1 MNANYLITAMIVFL
15 AALIKGSTG
24 FGFSMTALPLLIFQ
38 YTVKTAVP
46 IITIWSLTTSL
57 IIILQKKEFKV
68 DRENNALIFWGAIGT
83 ITGTL
88 ILANLEEKAL
98 TLVVAVIF
106 ACLTIL
112 SLAGFQ
118 FKIKNRKLATIQ
130 TGLLSGTLAGSISIS
145 GPPITLFLNALQIR
159 KEEFRE
165 IFARFDIVTSI
176 VALIG
181 FSIAG
186 YLKRETFLFALIFVP
201 VIYSG
206 TFLGKR
212 INRKIPQKT
221 FRTVNLALSLISCI
235 LLVIKYI

>member
-1 MNANYLITAMIVFL
+1 MNANYTITAMVVLL

-38 YTVKTAVP
+38 YTVKTVVP
-46 IITIWSLTTSL
+46 IIAIWSLTTSL

-68 DRENNALIFWGAIGT
+68 DQENCGVIFWGALGT

-88 ILANLEEKAL
+88 ILSNFEEKAL
-98 TLVVAVIF
+98 TLIVAVIF
-106 ACLTIL
+106 ACLTTL

-118 FKIKNRKLATIQ
+118 FKIKNKRTATIQ
-130 TGLLSGTLAGSISIS
+130 TGLLSGILAGSIFIS
-145 GPPITLFLNALQIR
+145 GPPITLFLNALGIR

-181 FSIAG
+181 FSFAG
-186 YLKRETFLFALIFVP
+186 YLNSQTFLFALIFVP

-206 TFLGKR
+206 TYLGKK
-212 INRKIPQKT
+212 INHLIPQKI
-221 FRTVNLALSLISCI
+221 FRTVNLALSLISCL
-235 LLVIKYI
+235 LLVFKNI

>member
-1 MNANYLITAMIVFL
+1 MNTDYLITATIVLL

-24 FGFSMTALPLLIFQ
+24 FGFSMTALPLLIFNNA
-38 YTVKTAVP
+38 VKTVVP

-68 DRENNALIFWGAIGT
+68 NRENNALILWGALGT

-88 ILANLEEKAL
+88 ILANLEEKVL
-98 TLVVAVIF
+98 TLVVSVIF

-118 FKIKNRKLATIQ
+118 FKIKNRSKATIQ
-130 TGLLSGTLAGSISIS
+130 TGLLSGILAGSISIS
-145 GPPITLFLNALQIR
+145 GPPITLLLNALQIR

-181 FSIAG
+181 FSITG
-186 YLKRETFLFALIFVP
+186 YLNNQTFLFALFFVP

-206 TFLGKR
+206 TFIGKR
-212 INRKIPQKT
+212 INRLIPQNL
-221 FRTVNLALSLISCI
+221 FRTVNLALSLISCL
-235 LLVIKYI
+235 LLVFRYI

>member
-1 MNANYLITAMIVFL
+1 MNMDYLITALVVLL
-15 AALIKGSTG
+15 ASLIKGSTG

-38 YTVKTAVP
+38 YAVKTVVP

-68 DRENNALIFWGAIGT
+68 DRKNNVLIFWGALGT

-88 ILANLEEKAL
+88 ILANLEEKAI
-98 TLVVAVIF
+98 TLVIAVIF

-112 SLAGFQ
+112 SLAGYQ
-118 FKIKNRKLATIQ
+118 FKIKNRRMATIQ
-130 TGLLSGTLAGSISIS
+130 TGLISGVLAGSISIS
-145 GPPITLFLNALQIR
+145 GPPITLFLNALKIS

-186 YLKRETFLFALIFVP
+186 YLNNKSFLFALFFVP

-212 INRKIPQKT
+212 INRLIPQKT
-221 FRTVNLALSLISCI
+221 FRTLNLVLSLLSCI
-235 LLVIKYI
+235 LLVIKFI